1 MGKFIF
7 FILQCFNV
15 WVTMML
21 QQWMQR
27 VQIEETAYLGAAN
40 VLMDLVDNLVQV
52 RIHYVS

>member
-1 MGKFIF
+1 
-7 FILQCFNV
+7 
-15 WVTMML
+15 MML

-52 RIHYVS
+52 RIYYVS